1 MWTGKKQLQQA
12 IDEWHDESRR
22 ALDAF
27 REQLDGITSRL
38 ERVESAPTASDRVLN
53 LEELGVA
60 QDATLEELHTKIKDL
75 TFAVSEGIERT
86 DRAER
91 RIRNAI
97 QRARKEL
104 EARGYEDPGLEAEA
118 HELRVVDGDG
128 GKDGGLPAV
137 SEKVAEVDGAPSS
150 IKGVSAGL
158 LRKRWGY

>member
-1 MWTGKKQLQQA
+1 VWSPNKDT
-12 IDEWHDESRR
+12 RR
-22 ALDAF
+22 ALETL

-38 ERVESAPTASDRVLN
+38 ERLESAPTAVDRVLN

-60 QDATLEELHTKIKDL
+60 QDAHLDQITTQIKDL

-91 RIRNAI
+91 RVRGVI

-104 EARGYEDPGLEAEA
+104 GSRGYEDPGLEAEA
-118 HELRVVDGDG
+118 YELRAVDGDG
-128 GKDGGLPAV
+128 GKDGGVPAV
-137 SEKVAEVDGAPSS
+137 SEEVAEVEPAASS
-150 IKGVSAGL
+150 IPGVSAEQ

>member
-1 MWTGKKQLQQA
+1 VWTGNKDL
-12 IDEWHDESRR
+12 RR
-22 ALDAF
+22 ALDAL

-38 ERVESAPTASDRVLN
+38 ERVESAPTPTDRVLN

-60 QDATLEELHTKIKDL
+60 QDARLEELITKIKDL

-91 RIRNAI
+91 RVRGVI

-104 EARGYEDPGLEAEA
+104 GARGYEDPGLEAEA
-118 HELRVVDGDG
+118 YELRAVDGDG

-137 SEKVAEVDGAPSS
+137 PTEVAAVGGEASS
-150 IKGVSAGL
+150 IKGVSAEL
-158 LRKRWGY
+158 LRKRWGFKP

>member
-1 MWTGKKQLQQA
+1 VWSPFTDA
-12 IDEWHDESRR
+12 RR
-22 ALDAF
+22 ALEAL
-27 REQLDGITSRL
+27 REQLGGYLARL
-38 ERVESAPTASDRVLN
+38 ERLESAPTPGDRVTN
-53 LEELGVA
+53 LEELASA
-60 QDATLEELHTKIKDL
+60 QERTLADQQQKIKDL

-104 EARGYEDPGLEAEA
+104 AARGFDDPGLEAEA

-128 GKDGGLPAV
+128 GNESEVPAV
-137 SEKVAEVDGAPSS
+137 QEDVAPVEEAASS
-150 IKGVSAGL
+150 IRGVSAET

>member
-1 MWTGKKQLQQA
+1 MGKKQLQQA

-60 QDATLEELHTKIKDL
+60 QDATLEQLHTKIKDL
-75 TFAVSEGIERT
+75 TFAVAEGIERT

-91 RIRNAI
+91 RVRNAI

-104 EARGYEDPGLEAEA
+104 GARGYDDPGLEAEA
-118 HELRVVDGDG
+118 YELRVVDGDG
-128 GKDGGLPAV
+128 SKDGGVPPV
-137 SEKVAEVDGAPSS
+137 SEQVAPVESEASS
-150 IKGVSAGL
+150 IHGVSAAT